1 MAGPMRGSMK
11 AYKSVALDS
20 QKTVASPYKIV
31 QMLLAGAL
39 ERLAK
44 ARVAIEQEE
53 FAKRG
58 ELLSA
63 TLMIVAELRMAL
75 DHEAG
80 GDISANLDNLY
91 EFMMGEIVQANI
103 HDDVDKLEGVSRL
116 LREIKESW
124 DAIPTDQQ
132 QVPA

>member
-1 MAGPMRGSMK
+1 MRGSMK

-20 QKTVASPYKIV
+20 QKTVATPYKVV

-44 ARVAIEQEE
+44 ARTAIEKQE

-58 ELLSA
+58 ELLSS

-80 GDISANLDNLY
+80 GEISANLDNLY

-103 HDDVDKLEGVSRL
+103 HDDVDKLETVSRL

-124 DAIPTDQQ
+124 DAIPVSEQE
-132 QVPA
+132 VPA

>member
-1 MAGPMRGSMK
+1 MALRGSMK

-20 QKTVASPYKIV
+20 QKSVATPYKVV

-44 ARVAIEQEE
+44 ARVAIEKEK
-53 FAKRG
+53 FAERG

-80 GDISANLDNLY
+80 GEIAANLDNLY

-103 HDDVDKLEGVSRL
+103 HDDVVKLETVSRL
-116 LREIKESW
+116 LREIKEGW
-124 DAIPTDQQ
+124 DAIPLDAQE
-132 QVPA
+132 

>member
-1 MAGPMRGSMK
+1 MRGSMK

-20 QKTVASPYKIV
+20 QKTVASPYKVV

-44 ARVAIEQEE
+44 ARVAIEQEKP
-53 FAKRG
+53 AQRG
-58 ELLSA
+58 ELLGA
-63 TLMIVAELRMAL
+63 TMMIVAELRMAL
-75 DHEAG
+75 DHDTG
-80 GDISANLDNLY
+80 GDIAANLDNLY
-91 EFMMGEIVQANI
+91 EFIMAELVLANTENSI
-103 HDDVDKLEGVSRL
+103 DKLEAISRL
-116 LREIKESW
+116 LRDIKESW

>member
-20 QKTVASPYKIV
+20 QKTVATPYKVV

-44 ARVAIEQEE
+44 ARVAIDKEK
-53 FAKRG
+53 FAERG

-75 DHEAG
+75 DHDAG
-80 GDISANLDNLY
+80 GEISANLDNLY

-103 HDDVDKLEGVSRL
+103 HDDVDKLETVSRL
-116 LREIKESW
+116 LREIKEGW
-124 DAIPTDQQ
+124 DAIPVSEQE
-132 QVPA
+132 

>member
-20 QKTVASPYKIV
+20 QKTVATPYKVV

-44 ARVAIEQEE
+44 ARTAIEKQE

-80 GDISANLDNLY
+80 GEISANLDNLY

-103 HDDVDKLEGVSRL
+103 HDDVDKLETVSRL

-124 DAIPTDQQ
+124 DAIPVSEQE
-132 QVPA
+132 VPA